1 MGLFNKKIVETG
13 PSVYFVF
20 FRRFAVK
27 MFCSNNLCQTNHYL
41 VNAFIRITILFKHIA
56 MWLLFK

>member
-1 MGLFNKKIVETG
+1 MGLFNKKIVETD

-27 MFCSNNLCQTNHYL
+27 MFCSNKLCQNNHYL
-41 VNAFIRITILFKHIA
+41 VIAFIPITILFKHIA
-56 MWLLFK
+56 T